1 MRKLHLFLAL
11 ATLCLCVGACDDDDP
26 VKPAGFAVTIQV
38 NDIAGDPV
46 EGLRVYLVNDHAFF
60 QDGGMAAKASVRIPF
75 FTEVPVHFVLTI
87 EDIEGRT
94 IRNLH
99 EGDIQKGSY
108 RFIWDGKNNA
118 DVYQPSGRYTAH
130 LVCTNQETG
139 YWVFEDRTDMLLSM
153 LDSSTVPE
161 AFTDRNLKLVLKD
174 KTLFP
179 HLYDRPDLTAT
190 DENSQMMGLFNLT
203 SMMRIS
209 LSDTSGGGGMWYKM
223 VVDDSEP
230 VNLTWDPALA
240 AAAMGDELPAPLFP
254 GVAKTDT
261 THPELFNLGLA
272 YPNPFN

>member
-1 MRKLHLFLAL
+1 LRKLHLFLAL
-11 ATLCLCVGACDDDDP
+11 ATLCLCVGACDDDNP

-60 QDGGMAAKASVRIPF
+60 QDGGMAAKAAVAIPF
-75 FTEVPVHFVLTI
+75 YTEVPVHFVLTI
-87 EDIEGRT
+87 EDIEGRA

-130 LVCTNQETG
+130 LVCTNQETRS
-139 YWVFEDRTDMLLSM
+139 WVFEDRTDMLLSM
-153 LDSSTVPE
+153 LDSSKVP
-161 AFTDRNLKLVLKD
+161 AGFTDQNGKLVLRD
-174 KTLFP
+174 QTLFP

-190 DENSQMMGLFNLT
+190 DENGQMMGLFNLT

-209 LSDTSGGGGMWYKM
+209 LTDTAGGGGMWFKM
-223 VVDDSEP
+223 AVDDTEP
-230 VNLTWDPALA
+230 VNLIWDPPVATA
-240 AAAMGDELPAPLFP
+240 A
-254 GVAKTDT
+254 GVGEFQEPVVSGMVKKDT
-261 THPELFNLGLA
+261 TRSELFNLRPA

>member
-1 MRKLHLFLAL
+1 MRKLHRFLAL
-11 ATLCLCVGACDDDDP
+11 TALCFCVGACNDDDP
-26 VKPAGFAVTIQV
+26 VKPTPFAVTIQV
-38 NDIAGDPV
+38 TDTAGDPV
-46 EGLRVYLVNDHAFF
+46 EGLRVHLVNDHAFF
-60 QDGGMAAKASVRIPF
+60 QDGGMAAKAAVAIPF
-75 FTEVPVHFVLTI
+75 FTEIPVHFVLTI

-94 IRNLH
+94 VRKLY
-99 EGDIQKGSY
+99 ESDIQKGGY
-108 RFIWDGKNNA
+108 RFIWDGENNA
-118 DVYQPSGRYTAH
+118 EVHQPSGRYTAH
-130 LVCTNQETG
+130 MVCTNQETG
-139 YWVFEDRTDMLLSM
+139 NWVFEDRTDMLLSM
-153 LDSSTVPE
+153 LDSSKVP
-161 AFTDRNLKLVLKD
+161 AGFTDRNGKLVLED

-179 HLYDRPDLTAT
+179 HLYDRPDMTAT
-190 DENSQMMGLFNLT
+190 DENGQMMGLFNLT

-209 LSDTSGGGGMWYKM
+209 LSDPSGGGGMWYKM